1 MSFVIVELKHF
12 TLINIYC
19 MYFNIFF
26 WSANIIRTIER
37 ENICKCVAM
46 RRQQVQH
53 CWLLFVGVGSTD
65 HISVFVLSVEPQP
78 WLWPRLGWNAVI
90 LSTEDLALDL
100 YLSSLLP
107 EP

>member
-1 MSFVIVELKHF
+1 MNFIIDELKHF

-46 RRQQVQH
+46 RSNKCNIVG
-53 CWLLFVGVGSTD
+53 CYLL
-65 HISVFVLSVEPQP
+65 VLAARITFQ
-78 WLWPRLGWNAVI
+78 
-90 LSTEDLALDL
+90 
-100 YLSSLLP
+100 YLC
-107 EP
+107 